1 MFTEYTTEIVFTI
14 IQYGAES
21 INTGVNPTT
30 DSTFGQGCHQDLP
43 ERGGGKLPD
52 EWEPATQNPNK
63 GDEFQKDEECQIF
76 WFFLQKCEKLGVS
89 LKNS

>member
-43 ERGGGKLPD
+43 EGGGG
-52 EWEPATQNPNK
+52 EPSSLTSWSQQLK
-63 GDEFQKDEECQIF
+63 TLTKVMSCQKDEECKILG
-76 WFFLQKCEKLGVS
+76 FFYKN
-89 LKNS
+89 LKNWEFH

>member
-43 ERGGGKLPD
+43 EGGGGGAKLPD
-52 EWEPATQNPNK
+52 ELEPATQNPDK
-63 GDEFQKDEECQIF
+63 GDELSK
-76 WFFLQKCEKLGVS
+76 G
-89 LKNS
+89 

>member
-43 ERGGGKLPD
+43 ERGGGASSLTSGSQQLKTPTK
-52 EWEPATQNPNK
+52 EMSFKRMRNAKFFGFFYKNVKNWE
-63 GDEFQKDEECQIF
+63 CH
-76 WFFLQKCEKLGVS
+76 
-89 LKNS
+89 